1 MDTSFFLGANTGR
14 GFVSAMD
21 RFPPDGAFL
30 HIVKGGP
37 GTGKSSY
44 MKTIREAARGRGLD
58 TVSILCSGDPDSL
71 DGLWLPALKQA
82 WVDGT
87 APHVREPGIFGADSD
102 YVNLGYFCRTPFRKE
117 DQAAAREKSAA
128 YKACYAK
135 AYRSLREAMER
146 ERAAEKGPGAGEQR
160 LAEREILARIGDCG
174 SKAGG
179 SGMAFHCWISAISC
193 KGLLRLEESI
203 TKLCKQIYVIP
214 SGCAEALELA
224 AHEALD
230 RGMRVI
236 VCAEVLD
243 PERAEAL
250 LLPEAGICFAAER
263 RETGLCG
270 ENLEPALE
278 ALREAKALH
287 DELEAISRPYMD
299 FDALTA
305 FTEETLTRVFP

>member
-1 MDTSFFLGANTGR
+1 
-14 GFVSAMD
+14 
-21 RFPPDGAFL
+21 
-30 HIVKGGP
+30 
-37 GTGKSSY
+37 
-44 MKTIREAARGRGLD
+44 
-58 TVSILCSGDPDSL
+58 
-71 DGLWLPALKQA
+71 
-82 WVDGT
+82 
-87 APHVREPGIFGADSD
+87 
-102 YVNLGYFCRTPFRKE
+102 
-117 DQAAAREKSAA
+117 
-128 YKACYAK
+128 
-135 AYRSLREAMER
+135 
-146 ERAAEKGPGAGEQR
+146 
-160 LAEREILARIGDCG
+160 
-174 SKAGG
+174 
-179 SGMAFHCWISAISC
+179 MAFHCWISAISC

-214 SGCAEALELA
+214 SGCADALELA